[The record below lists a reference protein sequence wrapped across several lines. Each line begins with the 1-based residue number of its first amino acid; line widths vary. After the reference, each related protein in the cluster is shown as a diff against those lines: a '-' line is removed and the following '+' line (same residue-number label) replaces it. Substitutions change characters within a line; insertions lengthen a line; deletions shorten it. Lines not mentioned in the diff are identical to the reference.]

1 MSSFSALELILL
13 HMELECI
20 GVNENGD
27 LYQFQCANPDDLLRF
42 YVAHHEHGYSRF
54 FQQDLPDYIRDQLL
68 ALTPDVGLK
77 DTGVVRV
84 ILAQDAPCHDF
95 YTGKSYI
102 FPDSIPP
109 DLFSDAVRLDESHR
123 ALMEQ
128 FSPGIQITDKAVFA
142 IVTDEKIVS
151 TCESSRENEH
161 AGEAWVQTLTA
172 YRGRGYA
179 QQVTAAWAHEL
190 QRQGKTP
197 FYSHKLSNRASQ
209 QVAQR
214 LGLIQYI
221 ADAGYV

>member
-1 MSSFSALELILL
+1 VNSFSALELILI

-27 LYQFQCANPDDLLRF
+27 LYQFQCADPDDLPRF
-42 YVAHHEHGYSRF
+42 YVAHHEHGYSRY

-68 ALTPDVGLK
+68 ALTPDVALR
-77 DTGVVRV
+77 DTGIVRA

-109 DLFSDAVRLDESHR
+109 HLFADAVRLDESHR
-123 ALMEQ
+123 PLMEQ
-128 FSPGIQITDKAVFA
+128 SSAGMQITDKAVFA
-142 IVTDEKIVS
+142 IITDGQIVS

-161 AGEAWVQTLTA
+161 AGEAWVQTLPP

-179 QQVTAAWAHEL
+179 RQVTAAWANYI
-190 QRQGKTP
+190 QQQGKTA
-197 FYSHKLSNRASQ
+197 FYSHKLSNSASQ
-209 QVAQR
+209 HVAQR